1 MNDQKIKFPE
11 ELNKAERLEF
21 LNYLLQILQS
31 NSSQSEACMS
41 SNDNQDSRLVD
52 EKVDYNHILF
62 PILSEITLTA
72 LNTDNPK
79 SIRQIQAIFDNGVDQ
94 LQKIINRYADSSEL
108 ETKLNKLFTSIETKI
123 TKVITKDYPHLKN
136 IIHQPPNLENRLFDN
151 NKHQILPSV
160 LPMKT
165 STLCQLRDDFWQQ
178 NDSDGIAYYRQES
191 SHSSDNFIEHYISSR
206 KDIQVLPWDSARQII
221 DKFGFNTVLLQLLL
235 AAHAVKCDRPWES
248 QFSLSGTDI
257 IRELGWDKRT
267 DIPLHAKLLELANTA
282 FALDCLL
289 IKAVWEKPNQRK
301 GKRLVTIDTSRMWN
315 IQVRMIGQMDLAGN
329 VDTPEELYI
338 TVRPG
343 LWTQGFINSGNANS
357 QDALYQFG
365 YLAQDVM
372 KMNPYH
378 NELALRLAI
387 HLTLDSQT
395 EQILEYRVRELL
407 EIAIPKS
414 KIELA
419 CQDRD
424 RKYKLKQ
431 QWDRAIAKL
440 IELGWEIE
448 FDKETYPEGIQPG
461 SDVRNQHGY
470 IERLLNAKIYIKSMF
485 PQRVDVNR
493 PLPNLLMP
501 ELPPPIS
508 SQPTFKPTPTQVP
521 VAIEDIPN
529 FNIRSA
535 RTAKK
540 LTQRELAVAVGVS
553 QSLVAQWERGARSID
568 DKHLIKLKQI
578 LNIS

>member
-1 MNDQKIKFPE
+1 MLMNDQKIKLSE
-11 ELNKAERLEF
+11 QLNEAERLEF
-21 LNYLLQILQS
+21 LNYLLQILQK
-31 NSSQSEACMS
+31 NSSQS
-41 SNDNQDSRLVD
+41 NQDSHPVK
-52 EKVDYNHILF
+52 EKVGDDRILF
-62 PILSEITLTA
+62 PILSEITLTS
-72 LNTDNPK
+72 LNNDNPK
-79 SIRQIQAIFDNGVDQ
+79 SARQLQTIFDDGVNK
-94 LQKIINRYADSSEL
+94 LQRIIDCYSTSPEL
-108 ETKLNKLFTSIETKI
+108 ASKLNKLFDSIEIKI
-123 TKVITKDYPHLKN
+123 NKVIIKNYPHLKN
-136 IIHQPPNLENRLFDN
+136 KDDRAPNLKNRLFEN
-151 NKHQILPSV
+151 SQHQLFPSV

-178 NDSDGIAYYRQES
+178 NDSDKIAYYRQES
-191 SHSSDNFIEHYISSR
+191 SHTSDNFIEHYISSS
-206 KDIQVLPWDSARQII
+206 KDIQVLPWNSAKQII
-221 DKFGFNTVLLQLLL
+221 DKFGFNTVLLQLLF
-235 AAHAVKCDRPWES
+235 AAHAVKCERPWDS

-289 IKAVWEKPNQRK
+289 IKAVWEKSNQRK
-301 GKRLVTIDTSRMWN
+301 GKRSVSIETSRMWN
-315 IQVRMIGQMDLAGN
+315 IQVKMTGQMDLAGN
-329 VDTPEELYI
+329 VDRPEELYI

-343 LWTQGFINSGNANS
+343 LWTQGFINSGDINS

-387 HLTLDSQT
+387 HLTLDSHI
-395 EQILEYRVRELL
+395 EQVLEYRVRELL
-407 EIAIPKS
+407 EIAIPKA

-419 CQDRD
+419 CQGKEQ
-424 RKYKLKQ
+424 KYKLKLK
-431 QWDRAIAKL
+431 WDRAIAKL

-448 FDKETYPEGIQPG
+448 FDTETYPEEIQPG
-461 SDVRNQHGY
+461 SDVRNQRGY

-485 PQRVDVNR
+485 PQRADVSCQ
-493 PLPNLLMP
+493 LPNLLMP
-501 ELPPPIS
+501 ELPPLIG
-508 SQPTFKPTPTQVP
+508 SQPTFKPIPVQVP

-529 FNIRSA
+529 FNIRAA
-535 RTAKK
+535 REAKK

-578 LNIS
+578 LDVS